1 MGVRTVHPMTDTD
14 TRGARFVDLVTDTD
28 AGWRV
33 GGESSHLVTDTDTGG
48 RVAVFTRRLTLS
60 QDQGTL
66 MTDSDHK
73 GRAFCS
79 PAPRLAQVGVFAFF
93 FLSPFL
99 PPIVYFWRLLLLRWD
114 CSLVPA

>member
-48 RVAVFTRRLTLS
+48 RVAVFTRK
-60 QDQGTL
+60 
-66 MTDSDHK
+66 TD
-73 GRAFCS
+73 
-79 PAPRLAQVGVFAFF
+79 
-93 FLSPFL
+93 
-99 PPIVYFWRLLLLRWD
+99 IVTGSGHFD
-114 CSLVPA
+114 D